1 MLLKN
6 PLPHIVLLFI
16 CVCVRVCSCVWRYL
30 CVGGGVHAAGALMS
44 EEARD
49 NPQVSF
55 FGICPSCFVET
66 GMLWGSL
73 CWLGRHVWVASE
85 TQRSA
90 GLCHPS
96 AKITNAHPHA
106 QFFTWVL
113 RVKLGFSMI
122 AWQAFLLIGP
132 PRYFLFSFCGDHP
145 QVSPPSMFQYYYY
158 SIISL
163 IYKPFPMD
171 SITLSSE

>member
-1 MLLKN
+1 MQQVHSCVRRPEMNLKCHS
-6 PLPHIVLLFI
+6 LASAHLVLLRQG
-16 CVCVRVCSCVWRYL
+16 C
-30 CVGGGVHAAGALMS
+30 
-44 EEARD
+44 
-49 NPQVSF
+49 
-55 FGICPSCFVET
+55 FG
-66 GMLWGSL
+66 GSL
-73 CWLGRHVWVASE
+73 CWIGRHVWVASE

-96 AKITNAHPHA
+96 AKITNARHHA

-122 AWQAFLLIGP
+122 AWQAFLLTGP
-132 PRYFLFSFCGDHP
+132 PRYFLFSFCGDDP

-158 SIISL
+158 SIIFL

-171 SITLSSE
+171 SITLNSE